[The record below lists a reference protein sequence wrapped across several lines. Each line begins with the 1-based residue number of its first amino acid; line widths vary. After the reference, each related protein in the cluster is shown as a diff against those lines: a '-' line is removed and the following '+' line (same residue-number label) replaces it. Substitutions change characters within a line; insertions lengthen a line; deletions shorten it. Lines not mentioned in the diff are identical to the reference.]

1 MTISKKKNENIFKN
15 ASDSKPQIIA
25 NGVKISKNE
34 SINRAD
40 VSSCNSLVLFLCV
53 KSRKWTKTITKRP
66 KAKICGKMILSIPM
80 GVLGAM
86 KSVLFPRQYVK
97 TPSVVKPIFDAKRIL
112 LLIRRSIEKR
122 IK

>member
-15 ASDSKPQIIA
+15 ASDSKPFIRA

-40 VSSCNSLVLFLCV
+40 VSSRSSFVLFLCV
-53 KSRKWTKTITKRP
+53 KSKKCTVTITKSP
-66 KAKICGKMILSIPM
+66 KAKICGKMIFSMPP

-86 KSVLFPRQYVK
+86 KSASFPR
-97 TPSVVKPIFDAKRIL
+97 
-112 LLIRRSIEKR
+112 
-122 IK
+122 